1 MVISIDAEKGSDKN
15 IRTLDHDKSLTK
27 TEIEENFSQFHKVH
41 YKKSTANIIFNS
53 NTLNAFSPMI
63 MNKNVYSHC
72 LYSTYS
78 YKFQPMQ

>member
-1 MVISIDAEKGSDKN
+1 MVISIDAEKKDLIKFN
-15 IRTLDHDKSLTK
+15 IRSLDHDRSLTK
-27 TEIEENFSQFHKVH
+27 TEIEGKSSQFHKVH

-78 YKFQPMQ
+78 YKF